1 MPPTYAIAA
10 AAALFLVSGAASV
23 EPSGSLTAALV
34 KPGATVCSYTARNG
48 DTVSGF
54 FIRLTNCVGPREEPV
69 VAAIRVHGELLPA
82 RVHIPA
88 FPFPLVKHTRG
99 DRPGIPPLD
108 VGQEFRAAIPPVTL
122 KEGEEVRVE
131 IVSAESLVSGVTAG
145 LQLQGRHALAEMRN
159 PFRESRTAGPVS
171 RIPWEPPEIIAAG
184 NQQKFDPQC
193 APQNNS
199 SIVSDADGTL
209 FQFTAYYSVDEQYG
223 GGRGGS
229 YSRIFGFRKAPGS
242 DRWEQLG
249 LIVDLHKE
257 QTYSGDPFAFRDLNG
272 TPCLVYTVADGTN
285 GFADWK
291 RLGAFLRRSTTNS
304 FAGPWGEPHAF
315 FENYPREPDDNKTG
329 GRANCIRIYSREKT
343 RDYVFVWTHGAQ
355 DMDIRGVILPDL
367 NATLTHEQ
375 IGSAPVLVRNQD
387 EGGGGFQ
394 FGEKGYLSTWQIP
407 WVNDPTGI
415 QRVYEFD
422 LADALNP
429 EAWRIVPGSL
439 GMNDGSTA
447 YRDGGCTAD
456 SWAVSLVGNELWAT
470 SCEWSVSDK
479 KNYLLARRASAGE
492 ASLFRG
498 SGVFRYGAVCVD
510 GFHEV
515 VPVIEYAVGKECAF
529 EMTFIGTGLYA
540 YAFLMLAPSDAAL
553 YKNSLCLEVSSSG
566 SRLVAYRDDADPIP
580 LTSYQPIVWESGKP
594 ISIKLIRRDAE
605 LTGLVDGQTVGPATI
620 SGSDMLQWLDQ
631 SPRFKLYG
639 WKGSGYSIAGAVLTD
654 GPQP

>member
-1 MPPTYAIAA
+1 MVTKHATAIAA
-10 AAALFLVSGAASV
+10 ALLLVAVASAA
-23 EPSGSLTAALV
+23 EPSGSLSAAEV
-34 KPGATVCSYTARNG
+34 KPGATVCTYTAKGG

-69 VAAIRVHGELLPA
+69 VAALRVRGELLPE
-82 RVHIPA
+82 RVQIPA

-99 DRPGIPPLD
+99 DGPYIPPLD
-108 VGQEFRAAIPPVTL
+108 VGQEFRMAISPVSL
-122 KEGEEVRVE
+122 KEGDEVRVE
-131 IVSAESLVSGVTAG
+131 IVSTAPLVSGLTAG
-145 LQLQGRHALAEMRN
+145 LQLQGRHPLAEMRN

-171 RIPWEPPEIIAAG
+171 RIPWKAPEVIAIG

-229 YSRIFGFRKAPGS
+229 YSHIFGFRKNPGENQ
-242 DRWEQLG
+242 WQQLG
-249 LIVDLHKE
+249 MIVDVHKG
-257 QTYSGDPFAFRDLNG
+257 QTYSGDPFAFRDLDG

-291 RLGAFLRRSTTNS
+291 KLGAFLLRSTTKS

-315 FENYPREPDDNKTG
+315 FEDYPREPDDNRTG

-355 DMDIRGVILPDL
+355 DMDIRGVILSNLDV
-367 NATLTHEQ
+367 TLTHEQ
-375 IGSAPVLVRNQD
+375 IGTAQVLVRNQD

-429 EAWRIVPGSL
+429 ESWRVVPGSL

-447 YRDGGCTAD
+447 FRDGGCTAD

-470 SCEWSVSDK
+470 SCEWSVSEK
-479 KNYLLARRASAGE
+479 KNYL
-492 ASLFRG
+492 
-498 SGVFRYGAVCVD
+498 
-510 GFHEV
+510 
-515 VPVIEYAVGKECAF
+515 
-529 EMTFIGTGLYA
+529 
-540 YAFLMLAPSDAAL
+540 
-553 YKNSLCLEVSSSG
+553 
-566 SRLVAYRDDADPIP
+566 
-580 LTSYQPIVWESGKP
+580 
-594 ISIKLIRRDAE
+594 
-605 LTGLVDGQTVGPATI
+605 
-620 SGSDMLQWLDQ
+620 
-631 SPRFKLYG
+631 
-639 WKGSGYSIAGAVLTD
+639 
-654 GPQP
+654 